1 MSKCSNVK
9 QTFDELIHL
18 YEKRICQINKN
29 TKKKLRTLPDVEY
42 EKFHGVV
49 RSIEKNELK
58 IRMFKEFIFNIRALK
73 GDIHR
78 IDELVNFYGKNCN
91 VVREYS
97 RSKESELQK
106 MLALHSNTYYVVKQ
120 ESPEELAKCIEDCLL
135 KEQLIGDFIDRIAE
149 YRIGGKYV

>member
-1 MSKCSNVK
+1 MNVK

-18 YEKRICQINKN
+18 YEKQICQIKKN

-42 EKFHGVV
+42 KKFHDVV
-49 RSIEKNELK
+49 RNIEKNELK

-78 IDELVNFYGKNCN
+78 IDELINFYGKNCN

-97 RSKESELQK
+97 LSKESELQK
-106 MLALHSNTYYVVKQ
+106 MLDFNSNTYYVAKQ
-120 ESPEELAKCIEDCLL
+120 ESPEEVAKCIEDCLL

-149 YRIGGKYV
+149 YRIGG

>member
-1 MSKCSNVK
+1 MNVK

-18 YEKRICQINKN
+18 YEKRICQINYN

-42 EKFHGVV
+42 EKFHDVV

-58 IRMFKEFIFNIRALK
+58 IRMFKEFIFHIIALK
-73 GDIHR
+73 GGMYS
-78 IDELVNFYGKNCN
+78 IDDLINFYEKNFN

-97 RSKESELQK
+97 RRKESELQK
-106 MLALHSNTYYVVKQ
+106 MLDFHSNTYYVVKQ

-135 KEQLIGDFIDRIAE
+135 KEQLIGDFIDRMAE